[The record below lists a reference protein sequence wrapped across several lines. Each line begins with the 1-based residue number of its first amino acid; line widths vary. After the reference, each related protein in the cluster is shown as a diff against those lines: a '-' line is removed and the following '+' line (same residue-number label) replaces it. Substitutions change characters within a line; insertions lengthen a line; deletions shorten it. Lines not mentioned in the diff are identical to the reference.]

1 MGRDRAPLIS
11 DRPIGSR
18 HPDDRPTAGT
28 ESVTATTSARPGPG
42 LVGGARLAGRSAVAL
57 VPAAFLLAMVAWP
70 LFAVMNR
77 SLADVGFDEIVEVLG
92 RQSVR
97 RVLLFTVWQAA
108 LSAMLTIVVGLPIA
122 HAVARYRFRGRG
134 ALRAFVIVPFVLP
147 TVVVAAAFDT
157 VFDRFG
163 LAIDRTLW
171 AVLAAHVF
179 FNVAV
184 VVRVVGGYW
193 ARLDR
198 RQLEVAATLGA
209 SPARVWF
216 TITLRNL
223 APVLIGSYLLVFL
236 FSFTS
241 FGVIRV
247 LGGLR
252 RATIETE
259 IYRYAVSR
267 QEFDVAAVLAA
278 LQILVVAVLAVAS
291 ARFQR
296 RHATVNRGA
305 AQAVPVNTAKRR
317 LHLGSVLLLVAVIV
331 GLPVA
336 VLVEQSLRVGIGPDA
351 GYGLANYRLLLERAD
366 LLPVSAA
373 RALANSVLFALL
385 AALVA
390 TVVGATAAI
399 TIERGGRIGRV
410 LEAIALLPL
419 GVSAVTLGFGYLVG
433 FTVFDL
439 RRSLWLIPLVHGVIG
454 LPFVLASVVP
464 ALRSINP
471 RVREAAATLGASPSA
486 VRRTVDWPLTRRA
499 LATGAGFAA
508 AVSIGEFGATSF
520 LARGDESFTAPLAV
534 FRLLSNPGQQLRGQ
548 ALALSVVIG
557 LLVAGLAA
565 IIELRRED
573 GVSLL

>member
-1 MGRDRAPLIS
+1 
-11 DRPIGSR
+11 
-18 HPDDRPTAGT
+18 
-28 ESVTATTSARPGPG
+28 
-42 LVGGARLAGRSAVAL
+42 
-57 VPAAFLLAMVAWP
+57 MVAWP
-70 LFAVMNR
+70 LVAVLNR
-77 SLADVGFDEIVEVLG
+77 SFNGVGLAEIIEVLQRG
-92 RQSVR
+92 SVR

-108 LSAMLTIVVGLPIA
+108 LSAAITVVVGLPIA
-122 HAVARYRFRGRG
+122 HAVARYHFRGRT

-147 TVVVAAAFDT
+147 TVVVAAAFGA

-184 VVRVVGGYW
+184 VVRVVGGHW
-193 ARLDR
+193 ARIDR
-198 RQLEVAATLGA
+198 RQVEVAATLGA
-209 SPARVWF
+209 SPVRAWLS
-216 TITLRNL
+216 ITLRSL
-223 APVLIGSYLLVFL
+223 APVLAGSYLLVFL

-267 QEFDVAAVLAA
+267 QEFDVAAVLAV
-278 LQILVVAVLAVAS
+278 LQILVVLVLAIGS

-296 RHATVNRGA
+296 SHAIVHTGSARS
-305 AQAVPVNTAKRR
+305 VPVNTVGRR
-317 LHLGSVLLLVAVIV
+317 VHLYAVIAI
-331 GLPVA
+331 VA
-336 VLVEQSLRVGIGPDA
+336 LVLGAPIVVLVEQSLWVGGVAD
-351 GYGLANYRLLLERAD
+351 GHYGLQYYRLLFERSD
-366 LLPVSAA
+366 LLPVSAVA
-373 RALANSVLFALL
+373 ALSNSLLFAAI
-385 AALVA
+385 AAVVA
-390 TVVGATAAI
+390 TVVGLMAALA
-399 TIERGGRIGRV
+399 IERGGVIGRW
-410 LEAIALLPL
+410 LETISLLPL

-433 FTVFDL
+433 FAIFDI
-439 RRSLWLIPLVHGVIG
+439 RRSPWLVPVAHAVIG

-471 RVREAAATLGASPSA
+471 RVREAAATLGASPLLI
-486 VRRTVDWPLTRRA
+486 RRTVDWPLVRRA

-520 LARGDESFTAPLAV
+520 LARGEDSFTAPMAI

-557 LLVAGLAA
+557 ILVAMLAA
-565 IIELRRED
+565 AIELRRDE

>member
-1 MGRDRAPLIS
+1 MQ
-11 DRPIGSR
+11 
-18 HPDDRPTAGT
+18 
-28 ESVTATTSARPGPG
+28 
-42 LVGGARLAGRSAVAL
+42 
-57 VPAAFLLAMVAWP
+57 
-70 LFAVMNR
+70 R
-77 SLADVGFDEIVEVLG
+77 SLAGVGPADITEILARG
-92 RQSVR
+92 SVR
-97 RVLLFTVWQAA
+97 RVLVFTVWQAA
-108 LSAMLTIVVGLPIA
+108 LSAALTVVIGLPIA
-122 HAVARYRFRGRG
+122 HVIARYRFRGRA
-134 ALRAFVIVPFVLP
+134 ALRALVIVPFVLP
-147 TVVVAAAFDT
+147 TVVVAAAFDAL
-157 VFDRFG
+157 FDRFG

-179 FNVAV
+179 FNLAV

-193 ARLDR
+193 ARIDR

-209 SPARVWF
+209 SPVRAWF
-216 TITLRNL
+216 TVTLRSL
-223 APVLIGSYLLVFL
+223 VPVLAGSYLLVFL

-278 LQILVVAVLAVAS
+278 LQILVVLVLAAAS

-296 RHATVNRGA
+296 RHAFVQR
-305 AQAVPVNTAKRR
+305 NTAKPVAVEGFRRR
-317 LHLGSVLLLVAVIV
+317 LHLGLVCALVAVTI
-331 GLPVA
+331 GLPIL
-336 VLVEQSLRVGIGPDA
+336 VLVEQSLVIRLGSGQRYGIT
-351 GYGLANYRLLLERAD
+351 NYRLLLDRSD

-373 RALANSVLFALL
+373 AALWNSIRFATL

-390 TVVGATAAI
+390 TVVGSLAAL
-399 TIERGGRIGRV
+399 TIERGGRIGRL
-410 LEAIALLPL
+410 LETIALLPL

-433 FTVFDL
+433 FTLFDI
-439 RRSLWLIPLVHGVIG
+439 RRSVWLVPVAHAVIG
-454 LPFVLASVVP
+454 LPFVLAAMVP
-464 ALRSINP
+464 ALRSIDP
-471 RVREAAATLGASPSA
+471 RVREAAATLGAAPS
-486 VRRTVDWPLTRRA
+486 VIRRTVDWPLVRRP

-520 LARGDESFTAPLAV
+520 LARGDASFTAPLAV

-557 LLVAGLAA
+557 CVVAVVAA
-565 IIELRRED
+565 IIEFRRDD
-573 GVSLL
+573 GVTLL